1 MIQPIHLSNL
11 IFYRAL
17 LLFSV
22 SSYTDLLAA
31 PGTPLAYFHLKTFA
45 LAVPRAQKSPSCSSN
60 GQSAFQ
66 FFRALSFTVT
76 SGETFPDHLRGKR
89 PHIQLL

>member
-11 IFYRAL
+11 IFYHAL

-31 PGTPLAYFHLKTFA
+31 PGTHLAYFHLKTFA

-60 GQSAFQ
+60 GQRLQ

-76 SGETFPDHLRGKR
+76 SGETFPDHLRGKS